1 LSFFLFL
8 VDAGPLLVVAVGAC
22 LAVVA
27 LGPVKGALYE
37 KKEAQTEN
45 NANKDKMLRKWRGL

>member
-1 LSFFLFL
+1 VGGGGG
-8 VDAGPLLVVAVGAC
+8 VDMVMKA
-22 LAVVA
+22 
-27 LGPVKGALYE
+27 PVKGALYE